1 MRNAPSVTYPVGL
14 CAFYGRVLW
23 LCSGLGLLALLLMQW
38 SYPTMP
44 LWWAVSGWLA
54 WGAWCGVA
62 VWSWRRQPVGR
73 LQWDA
78 RAAQPGSP
86 AVGQWFWQTEGVAPR
101 ALRRLDWVLDAQSV
115 LLLRL
120 QVAQGRPVWV
130 WLQAVDARER
140 WDDLRRALMAH
151 T

>member
-1 MRNAPSVTYPVGL
+1 
-14 CAFYGRVLW
+14 
-23 LCSGLGLLALLLMQW
+23 
-38 SYPTMP
+38 
-44 LWWAVSGWLA
+44 
-54 WGAWCGVA
+54 
-62 VWSWRRQPVGR
+62 
-73 LQWDA
+73 
-78 RAAQPGSP
+78 
-86 AVGQWFWQTEGVAPR
+86 VGQWFWQTEGVAPR